1 MDQHRTSE
9 VAVQP
14 PSSDTGAFE
23 AKMTMEIREIGIP
36 PRPTILLHIE
46 QETARDEPDFIHLA
60 RLLSQDVALAAGM
73 IKVANSPYFSF
84 GKKIPTVQEAL
95 LVLGLKL
102 VSKTVSGLALQQ
114 VFKHVANMERFWDA
128 SAMTADVSAG
138 VAKRLGNPAGIRP
151 EDAFTFALF
160 RDCGIPMLI
169 NPFPEY
175 REVLARANNEGTRP
189 FTAVEEESIGLN
201 HAVLGAQLAEDW
213 LLPEETCLAIRHH
226 HDREAL
232 NGTIEIPARSQR
244 LIAIAQLAEYLIQ
257 LKSAQA
263 QTSEWGKLGADCLA
277 CLDLSPDDLPELG
290 EHCTTGIGG

>member
-1 MDQHRTSE
+1 
-9 VAVQP
+9 
-14 PSSDTGAFE
+14 
-23 AKMTMEIREIGIP
+23 MTMEMREIGIP
-36 PRPTILLHIE
+36 PRPTILVHIE
-46 QETARDEPDFIHLA
+46 QETAKDDPDFIHLA

-102 VSKTVSGLALQQ
+102 VSKTVAGLALRQ
-114 VFKHVANMERFWDA
+114 VFKHIPNMERFWDA
-128 SAMTADVSAG
+128 SAMTAEVSAG
-138 VAKRLGNPAGIRP
+138 LAKQLGSATGIRP

-160 RDCGIPMLI
+160 HDCGIPMLM

-175 REVLARANNEGTRP
+175 RDVLARANNESTRP

-226 HDREAL
+226 HDREAI
-232 NGTIEIPARSQR
+232 NGTIDIPARSRR
-244 LIAIAQLAEYLIQ
+244 LIAIAQLAEHLIH
-257 LKSAQA
+257 LKTAQA
-263 QTSEWGKLGADCLA
+263 QTSEWSKLGADCLA
-277 CLDLSPDDLPELG
+277 CLELSPDDLPELG
-290 EHCTTGIGG
+290 EQCTVGIGG